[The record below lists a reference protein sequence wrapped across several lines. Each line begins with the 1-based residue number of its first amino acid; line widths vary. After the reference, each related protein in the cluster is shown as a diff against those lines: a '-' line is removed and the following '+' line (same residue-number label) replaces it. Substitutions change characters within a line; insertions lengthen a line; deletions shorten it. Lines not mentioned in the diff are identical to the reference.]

1 MSQKQAVPDEPLVK
15 TDDRSIQQIGY
26 VILLF
31 TFGFLGTWSYFAP
44 IDNAVVAP
52 GFVTVKY
59 NSKTV
64 QHLEGG
70 IIKRILVHEGSKV
83 ESGDILI
90 EFDDTAMKAAIA
102 QLKSQY
108 VALHRVKKSNQHLE
122 NSFQD
127 EITELKALLVE
138 GFASKQDLRERQR
151 QHANAQGTLAEITA
165 EIESIIEK
173 LRIREDT
180 LERSLVRA
188 PVTGTVLNL
197 EVHTVGGVIRQG
209 GRILDIVPDGQAL
222 VITAKVP
229 PVDIDRMSIG
239 LNAEIRLS
247 AFNQITT
254 PKVYGTVINVSADK
268 LIDEATGLS
277 YYQAQL
283 DLLPESVEALVGLE
297 LVPGMPADVL
307 ISTGERT
314 LLQYLSKPIT
324 DSFARSFLEE

>member
-1 MSQKQAVPDEPLVK
+1 MSQKQAIPDESLVK

-31 TFGFLGTWSYFAP
+31 TFGFLGTWSYLAP
-44 IDNAVVAP
+44 LDSAVVAP
-52 GFVTVKY
+52 GFFTVKY

-70 IIKRILVHEGSKV
+70 IIRRILVHEGSKV

-90 EFDDTAMKAAIA
+90 EFDDTKEKAAIA
-102 QLKSQY
+102 VLKSQY
-108 VALHRVKKSNQHLE
+108 VGLQRVKKSNQLLE

-151 QHANAQGTLAEITA
+151 QHASAQAKLAEITG
-165 EIESIIEK
+165 EIESIIER
-173 LRIREDT
+173 LRIHEDT

-197 EVHTVGGVIRQG
+197 VVHTVGGVIPQG

-222 VITAKVP
+222 IITAQVTP
-229 PVDIDRMSIG
+229 IDIDRMSIG

-247 AFNQITT
+247 AFNQATT
-254 PKVYGTVINVSADK
+254 PKVYGTVINLSADK
-268 LIDEATGLS
+268 LINEVTGLS
-277 YYQAQL
+277 YYEAQL
-283 DLLPESVEALVGLE
+283 DLLPKSVEDLVGLE
-297 LVPGMPADVL
+297 LLPGMPADVL

-314 LLQYLSKPIT
+314 LLEYLSKPIT
-324 DSFARSFLEE
+324 DSFARSFLED

>member
-151 QHANAQGTLAEITA
+151 QHANAQATLAEITA